1 MSCHVDW
8 SDSKRPCL
16 LACLHA
22 RCLLAC
28 LLACLL
34 GVVDGSLAILFAGK
48 FARLVV
54 LRFGGVGKEALL
66 ATIVDIGIN
75 VLAR

>member
-1 MSCHVDW
+1 MEGSLEI
-8 SDSKRPCL
+8 L
-16 LACLHA
+16 LA
-22 RCLLAC
+22 
-28 LLACLL
+28 
-34 GVVDGSLAILFAGK
+34 SK
-48 FARLVV
+48 FDRLIV

>member
-1 MSCHVDW
+1 MLIGAIASE
-8 SDSKRPCL
+8 
-16 LACLHA
+16 LAYLHA
-22 RCLLAC
+22 RLLAH

-34 GVVDGSLAILFAGK
+34 GAVGGSLAILHAGK
-48 FARLVV
+48 FDRLIV
-54 LRFGGVGKEALL
+54 LRFGGVAKEALL

>member
-1 MSCHVDW
+1 MLIGAIASE
-8 SDSKRPCL
+8 
-16 LACLHA
+16 LAYM
-22 RCLLAC
+22 LAY
-28 LLACLL
+28 LL
-34 GVVDGSLAILFAGK
+34 GAVDGPLAILLAGK
-48 FARLVV
+48 FDRLIV

>member
-1 MSCHVDW
+1 MLIGAIASELV
-8 SDSKRPCL
+8 CL
-16 LACLHA
+16 VGAV
-22 RCLLAC
+22 
-28 LLACLL
+28 
-34 GVVDGSLAILFAGK
+34 GGSLAILHAGK
-48 FARLVV
+48 FDRLIV

>member
-1 MSCHVDW
+1 MIDRLIMGSSVDW
-8 SDSKRPCL
+8 SDSKQ
-16 LACLHA
+16 AS
-22 RCLLAC
+22 

-34 GVVDGSLAILFAGK
+34 GAVEGSLAILLAGK
-48 FARLVV
+48 FDRLIV

>member
-1 MSCHVDW
+1 MLIGAIASELAYMLAY
-8 SDSKRPCL
+8 L
-16 LACLHA
+16 LT
-22 RCLLAC
+22 
-28 LLACLL
+28 CLL
-34 GVVDGSLAILFAGK
+34 GAVDGSLAILLAGK
-48 FARLVV
+48 FDRLIV